1 MSSVSRTRLGLGGAG
16 VLLGLFGIFRLLTQV
31 PGSDLV
37 TLAVWLVAAVVLH
50 DGVIAPVTAALGWGL
65 EHAVPPRARRA
76 VAYGLTGAVAV
87 TVVALPEI
95 YREGSQPASK
105 ALLQQPYGNHLA
117 IALGIVAAV
126 AVVTYAISVASD
138 RAKPRPSETN
148 VRPSDDQ
155 VSPSE

>member
-1 MSSVSRTRLGLGGAG
+1 MNGVSRTRLGLGAVGIA
-16 VLLGLFGIFRLLTQV
+16 LGLFGVFRLLTEV

-37 TLAVWLVAAVVLH
+37 SLFIWLLVALVLH
-50 DGVIAPVTAALGWGL
+50 DGVIAPLTAAVGWGL

-76 VAYGLTGAVAV
+76 VVYGLAGAVAV

-95 YREGSQPASK
+95 YRHGSQPPQK
-105 ALLQQPYGNHLA
+105 ALLRQDYGGHLA

-126 AVVTYAISVASD
+126 ALASYAISVVRD

-148 VRPSDDQ
+148 PRPSDDQ
-155 VSPSE
+155 VSSTE